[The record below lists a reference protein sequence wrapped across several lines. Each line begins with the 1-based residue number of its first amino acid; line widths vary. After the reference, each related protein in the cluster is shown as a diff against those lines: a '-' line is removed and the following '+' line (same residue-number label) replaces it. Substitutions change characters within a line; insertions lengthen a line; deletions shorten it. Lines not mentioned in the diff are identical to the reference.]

1 MAIKISSTEV
11 IDNSR
16 VLQNITGANGVCNN
30 FHAAAVAIT
39 TVLNF
44 ALPVM
49 SLTMSGPVTFTE
61 SNKLLGRSALL
72 LLDTSPSAFTPTFSA
87 NIKWQNGVTPTWG
100 DYLYWQIALQCID
113 GTNVRGI
120 ALGYEFT
127 GTNNYP
133 AGTFTVRE
141 RLITDTDYSV
151 YGQSQDFSNDLY
163 DVEATSDF
171 NFSVVRTAT
180 GARIDIQEICD
191 TADYWNLSN
200 ASVSFSGTITAW
212 EDTSGATVTDCR
224 IDIDGV
230 AGAWLSLPS
239 TGSLISDNFSV
250 SADVAGASGPGSN
263 SDSLAGHVKIW
274 LRSSQYTDTAVA
286 EFRFDLLAAAANGV

>member
-72 LLDTSPSAFTPTFSA
+72 LLDTSPSAFTPTFSS
-87 NIKWQNGVTPTWG
+87 NIKWQNGTTPTWG
-100 DYLYWQIALQCID
+100 DYQYWQIALQCID

-120 ALGYEFT
+120 ALGFSATAPTETITLSGTT
-127 GTNNYP
+127 GSYNTTLVETQGVPAVASWTFKSNGTVFRTNI
-133 AGTFTVRE
+133 AGDPV
-141 RLITDTDYSV
+141 I
-151 YGQSQDFSNDLY
+151 
-163 DVEATSDF
+163 F
-171 NFSVVRTAT
+171 NFLTEWCNVTPSQTYYLRCTVQSGSLDAGSDTANVWHALTADRFFAVVDYTAGVSPETVSMKIEIASDSGGSNILAT
-180 GARIDIQEICD
+180 GYYQATANQE
-191 TADYWNLSN
+191 
-200 ASVSFSGTITAW
+200 
-212 EDTSGATVTDCR
+212 
-224 IDIDGV
+224 
-230 AGAWLSLPS
+230 P
-239 TGSLISDNFSV
+239 
-250 SADVAGASGPGSN
+250 
-263 SDSLAGHVKIW
+263 
-274 LRSSQYTDTAVA
+274 
-286 EFRFDLLAAAANGV
+286 